1 MHFVD
6 LPTDK
11 LPAGAHVLFTFYW
24 TDDQRWEG
32 TNFEVCVE

>member
-1 MHFVD
+1 VD

-11 LPAGAHVLFTFYW
+11 LAAGARVVFTFYW
-24 TDDQRWEG
+24 TEDKRWEG